1 MENDDQILQEQERD
15 QLRLES
21 EKAEMAMFNIVEAM
35 SELSRIGAEGAVP
48 LARIQ
53 NDIMS
58 HFNAA
63 FAKEMK
69 R

>member
-15 QLRLES
+15 QLRLEQ
-21 EKAEMAMFNIVEAM
+21 EKAELAMFNIIEATN
-35 SELSRIGAEGAVP
+35 ELKRIGAEGAVP
-48 LARIQ
+48 MLRIH

-63 FAKEMK
+63 FAREMK